1 MKSNNLF
8 SLRRFM
14 LLFKQSFMVNKKLI
28 GISLAGLTGIIFISL
43 VLFQSVS
50 KFQIWNPGRSM
61 ATFQLFF
68 FSLGI
73 VYSSLSFP
81 SFRSKEKTMFYLML
95 PASNFEKFIFEFL
108 TRIIAFILF
117 MPFIF
122 WMTANIEGAIVH
134 RFIPE
139 SIGFY
144 YRFPFETFLKTF
156 NHKDT
161 LEGWHKFSN
170 IQTGLFVFVA
180 AFAGASYFSKSPL
193 MKTIFMFLIIFGGFS
208 LFTYL
213 LYKGLNL
220 NENNLSIERI
230 PFIKSRDQGAVF
242 TALLIT
248 TVNLALLSIA
258 WFSLKEKEA

>member
-8 SLRRFM
+8 SLGRFM

-81 SFRSKEKTMFYLML
+81 AFRSKEKTMFYLML

-156 NHKDT
+156 NHKDA
-161 LEGWHKFSN
+161 LEGWHKFRN
-170 IQTGLFVFVA
+170 IQICLFAFVA

-193 MKTIFMFLIIFGGFS
+193 MKTLFMFLIIFGGFS

-220 NENNLSIERI
+220 TENSISGNRI
-230 PFIKSRDQGAVF
+230 LFFKNNDEVISYFAMAVI
-242 TALLIT
+242 A
-248 TVNLALLSIA
+248 VNLALLSIA